1 MRTPRQADVATA
13 TVPREEE
20 ALSPSEAAAPAYRAR
35 FSAAWWTRNR
45 RYVLYLLREFSAV
58 PVALWLL
65 WFLVEIARA
74 KGGAA
79 GYRPNGGPV
88 FVVLSIVCLAFAL
101 WHSVTFLQ
109 LSGLIMRIP
118 LGARNVPPRAI
129 VVGSFLLLFMATV
142 VIGGLLVLGGR

>member
-1 MRTPRQADVATA
+1 MPTAPELAESRIRT
-13 TVPREEE
+13 
-20 ALSPSEAAAPAYRAR
+20 YRASLPR
-35 FSAAWWTRNR
+35 SWWLRHWH
-45 RYVLYLLREFSAV
+45 YAVYMVREFT
-58 PVALWLL
+58 PVAFGAWLL